1 MGSLRARAERRT
13 TSTVLLDTNVFTA
26 WLRPQ
31 SPLVPL
37 YGKHVIGRRI
47 TVSQQTIAE
56 VRYGAIAAGWRKRQ
70 LDGVERLLRRSRVLP
85 VDDQT
90 TWAYARLR
98 HECRTVG
105 HPLQQKQHLGELWIA
120 ATAICWQLAIVA
132 HGAVFLDCPNL

>member
-1 MGSLRARAERRT
+1 M
-13 TSTVLLDTNVFTA
+13 
-26 WLRPQ
+26 
-31 SPLVPL
+31 PL

-90 TWAYARLR
+90 TWVYARLR